1 MASPAQRVAS
11 AFFQLIPAC
20 QALLCR
26 FRREVIASQ
35 EDHVSTT
42 PQAPLL
48 SLCCK
53 DLATALSFPAG
64 RHLFVEDG
72 KLQLLVARTPLQ
84 GGGEADLQNAVRFC
98 PFCGTPTADLALKA

>member
-1 MASPAQRVAS
+1 
-11 AFFQLIPAC
+11 
-20 QALLCR
+20 
-26 FRREVIASQ
+26 
-35 EDHVSTT
+35 
-42 PQAPLL
+42 
-48 SLCCK
+48 
-53 DLATALSFPAG
+53 LSFPAG